1 MVGNERKSLYDR
13 AIKKVSLI
21 KEVVNEDY
29 DGCKHSSSR
38 LLKEVNRVMYNINA
52 IEKRHKYFKCSY
64 VNELKTEFNKSIFDK
79 EYIYE
84 LKKKSLDSIPEEP
97 RTEYIKGVRLVN
109 DINTDVINMVVALER
124 LYKRAE
130 RYRDKLLEIYKDP
143 AMVASI
149 NSMFNKIR

>member
-1 MVGNERKSLYDR
+1 MVKKENHNLYSM
-13 AIKKVSLI
+13 ASKKVELI
-21 KEVVNEDY
+21 KEFVSEYYDSCRVVS
-29 DGCKHSSSR
+29 GR
-38 LLKEVNRVMYNINA
+38 LLKDINRVMYNINA

-97 RTEYIKGVRLVN
+97 RTEYIKGVKLVN
-109 DINTDVINMVVALER
+109 DINTDVINMVVSLER
-124 LYKRAE
+124 LYKRAD

-143 AMVASI
+143 TMVASI